1 MIRVLVADDH
11 ELVRHGLAMLLRSAD
26 DIEFLGH
33 ASDGVEAV
41 RLAAALQPDVV
52 LMDLSMP
59 VMDGIEATRQI
70 TAARPGVAVVVLSS
84 FAERR
89 MVLEA
94 IEAGA
99 VGYLLKDGGMDD
111 ILRAVHAAAR
121 GEAPLSPKAAQAILS
136 ARPTRQLPALSARE
150 RQVVDLVVAGR
161 RNRDI
166 AAEMGISEKTVKTHL
181 THVYQRLGVAGRSEM
196 IAAVTAEGI

>member
-1 MIRVLVADDH
+1 MIRVMVADDH
-11 ELVRHGLAMLLRSAD
+11 ELVRHGLAMLLNSAD
-26 DIEFLGH
+26 EIEFLGD
-33 ASDGVEAV
+33 ASDGADAV
-41 RLAAALQPDVV
+41 RQAATLQPDVI

-59 VMDGIEATRQI
+59 IMDGIEATRVI
-70 TAARPGVAVVVLSS
+70 TAAQPGVAIVVLSS

-94 IEAGA
+94 IDAGA

-111 ILRAVHAAAR
+111 IVRAVLSAAK

-136 ARPTRQLPALSARE
+136 ARPTRQLPALSTRE
-150 RQVVDLVVAGR
+150 RQVVDLVVAGH

-166 AAEMGISEKTVKTHL
+166 ADEMGISEKTVKTHL
-181 THVYQRLGVAGRSEM
+181 THVYQRLGVNSRAEM
-196 IAAVTAEGI
+196 IAAVTATGL